1 MRFHRTAKIFR
12 GRVDAAPLAG
22 IFFLLLIFLL
32 LTSLVYTPGVPV
44 TISSTALTPP
54 SIQTISSTDGPKVV
68 VTVNVAGNFFFENQL
83 IGSEQL
89 ESRLAASAVRTR
101 SPLTL
106 IILADKNVA
115 YGVIMRL
122 TQLAEKAGIKNILL
136 QGQPVPAKTTP

>member
-32 LTSLVYTPGVPV
+32 MASLVYTPGVSV
-44 TISSTALTPP
+44 TISPTALTPP
-54 SIQTISSTDGPKVV
+54 PIETYSSTAGPTMV

-83 IGSEQL
+83 INSEQL
-89 ESRLAASAVRTR
+89 QSRLAASAMRAR

-106 IILADKNVA
+106 IVLADKNVA

-122 TQLAEKAGIKNILL
+122 TQLAEKAGITNILL
-136 QGQPVPAKTTP
+136 QGQPIPAKTMP